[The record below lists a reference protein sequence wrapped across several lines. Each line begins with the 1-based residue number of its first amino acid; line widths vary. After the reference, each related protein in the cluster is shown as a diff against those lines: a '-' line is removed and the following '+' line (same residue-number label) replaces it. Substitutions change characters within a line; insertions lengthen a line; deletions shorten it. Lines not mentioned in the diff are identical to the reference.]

1 MNSHN
6 VIKNVLTTTKN
17 NIINTATDYTR
28 SSITNFTKEICK
40 CINTEIK
47 TNFYPSISLDVSSD
61 RVENLSKAVIKMCP
75 DAESYLDETGKLKYS
90 QLIISQIRNLPAI
103 AIIKTPRQHSK
114 YDHEFIITVVGYKP
128 YSLLQKFLRTYKS
141 IINCKEDEIGI
152 NTLVLMNRDKEDYWD
167 INYQTV
173 NTKSIRELFTDEDIH
188 SLMSH
193 LKKWNESKKIYEQLN
208 IVHKTGILL
217 YDLPGTG
224 KTSLAKAIAKE
235 LNAPIYVVNMGEF
248 NEEQIKTIK
257 DDIEESYENRTII
270 LIFED
275 IDCIFSTRDDLK
287 TEKQKQAAQLL
298 LQFLDGTFSI
308 PNVISV
314 ATTNHIEV
322 LDPALIRD
330 GRFDIKI
337 EMKNISRE
345 SAVKLCHHFKVNSDD
360 IPNLLENEQFPINP
374 SYIQNKILK
383 YLLEKIQNEYNTN
396 A

>member
-1 MNSHN
+1 MKSHN
-6 VIKNVLTTTKN
+6 VIKNVLTATKN
-17 NIINTATDYTR
+17 NIVNTATSYTR

-40 CINTEIK
+40 CINSGIK
-47 TNFYPSISLDVSSD
+47 TNFYPSISLDIASD
-61 RVENLSKAVIKMCP
+61 RVDNLSKAVIKMCP

-90 QLIISQIRNLPAI
+90 KLIISQIRNLPAI

-114 YDHEFIITVVGYKP
+114 YDHEFVITVIGYKP

-141 IINCKEDEIGI
+141 INDYKEEEIGI
-152 NTLVLMNRDKEDYWD
+152 NTLVLINGDKGDYWN
-167 INYQTV
+167 INFQSI
-173 NTKSIRELFTDEDIH
+173 NTKSIRELFTDGDIH
-188 SLMSH
+188 SLMNH
-193 LKKWNESKKIYEQLN
+193 LNKWNESKVLYEQLN
-208 IVHKTGILL
+208 IIHKTGILL
-217 YDLPGTG
+217 YGLPGTG

-235 LNAPIYVVNMGEF
+235 LKAPIYVVNMGDF
-248 NEEQIKTIK
+248 NERQIDAIK
-257 DDIEESYENRTII
+257 DDIEVSYENRTII

-275 IDCIFSTRDDLK
+275 IDCIFSTRNDLK

-308 PNVISV
+308 PNVISI

-345 SAVKLCHHFKVNSDD
+345 SAIKLCHHFKVDSND
-360 IPNLLENEQFPINP
+360 IPDLLENEQFPINP

>member
-1 MNSHN
+1 M
-6 VIKNVLTTTKN
+6 VLIKGNK
-17 NIINTATDYTR
+17 
-28 SSITNFTKEICK
+28 
-40 CINTEIK
+40 
-47 TNFYPSISLDVSSD
+47 
-61 RVENLSKAVIKMCP
+61 
-75 DAESYLDETGKLKYS
+75 G
-90 QLIISQIRNLPAI
+90 
-103 AIIKTPRQHSK
+103 
-114 YDHEFIITVVGYKP
+114 
-128 YSLLQKFLRTYKS
+128 
-141 IINCKEDEIGI
+141 
-152 NTLVLMNRDKEDYWD
+152 DYWD
-167 INYQTV
+167 INYQSI

-188 SLMSH
+188 SLMNH
-193 LKKWNESKKIYEQLN
+193 LNKWNESKILYEQLN
-208 IVHKTGILL
+208 IIHKTGILL
-217 YDLPGTG
+217 YGFPGTG

-235 LNAPIYVVNMGEF
+235 LKAPIYVVNMGDF
-248 NEEQIKTIK
+248 NERQIDVIK

-308 PNVISV
+308 PNVISI

-345 SAVKLCHHFKVNSDD
+345 SAIKLCHHFKVDSND
-360 IPNLLENEQFPINP
+360 IPDLLDNEQFPINP

-383 YLLEKIQNEYNTN
+383 YLLEKIQNEYSTN